1 MSFWSRLPQPILGLA
16 PMDGV
21 TDATFRRVVAS
32 QGRPDITFTEFTNVS
47 EICRGP
53 EHLLSSLIYSE
64 AERPIV
70 AQLYGKDPDQFY
82 RAAQVVCEL
91 GFDGLDINMGCPSKN
106 VAASGSGAALIKTPD
121 LAHAILRAAKQG
133 LDDWATG
140 QAINTQGFKPSRIEF
155 IQAMNRGRAGV
166 PIVPRRLL
174 PLSIKTRLGF
184 DCVVVER
191 WVEHLLEAGPAAIT
205 LHGRTLQQMYRGAA
219 DWSAIA
225 EAAKLAR
232 GTETLILGNGDL
244 SSLVDAIRRTAES
257 HVQGVLVGRGTLG
270 APWFFRQKEQARRA
284 FCEQTD
290 LSALAAT
297 AWEPQVSVNQRM
309 QVMLDHARQYE
320 AIAGLERFRS
330 IRKHLGWY
338 CKGFPHAAAMRA
350 QMFEVCNARDVERV
364 VAEFC
369 SHLMMAHVDL
379 AETTSFEPQPSQL
392 CGS

>member
-1 MSFWSRLPQPILGLA
+1 MSFWATLPQPILGLA

-53 EHLLSSLIYSE
+53 DHLLSSLIYSE

-82 RAAQVVCEL
+82 RAAQVICEL

-121 LAHAILRAAKQG
+121 LAHDIVRAAKQG

-140 QAINTQGFKPSRIEF
+140 QAIETQGFKPARIEF
-155 IQAMNRGRAGV
+155 IQTLNRSRMGV

-191 WVEHLLEAGPAAIT
+191 WVEHLLETAPAAIT

-225 EAAKLAR
+225 EAAKLAS

-244 SSLVDAIRRTAES
+244 TSLVAAIRRIAET

-270 APWFFRQKEQARRA
+270 APWFFREKELARQMFR
-284 FCEQTD
+284 EQTD
-290 LSALAAT
+290 LSPLATT
-297 AWEPQVSVNQRM
+297 AWEPEISLSQRM
-309 QVMLDHARQYE
+309 HVMLDHARQYE
-320 AIAGLERFRS
+320 AIAGLEGFRS

-338 CKGFPHAAAMRA
+338 CTGFPHAAAMRGK
-350 QMFEVCNARDVERV
+350 MFQVTNPREVERV
-364 VAEFC
+364 VAECC
-369 SHLMMAHVDL
+369 SHLMRDDINL
-379 AETTSFEPQPSQL
+379 TETTAFEPQPSQP
-392 CGS
+392 CAF

>member
-1 MSFWSRLPQPILGLA
+1 MNFWAALPQPILGLA

-21 TDATFRRVVAS
+21 TDAAFRRVVAS
-32 QGRPDITFTEFTNVS
+32 QGRPDITFTEFTNVN

-53 EHLLSSLIYSE
+53 DHLLSSLIYSE

-70 AQLYGKDPDQFY
+70 AQLYGKDPEQFY

-91 GFDGLDINMGCPSKN
+91 GFDGLDINMGCPSKS

-121 LAHAILRAAKQG
+121 LAHAILRASRQG
-133 LDDWATG
+133 LEDWAGG
-140 QAINTQGFKPSRIEF
+140 QSIHSQGFKPSRIEF
-155 IQAMNRGRAGV
+155 IHTLNYNRCGV
-166 PIVPRRLL
+166 PVVPRRLL

-191 WVEHLLEAGPAAIT
+191 WVEHLLEVRPAAIT
-205 LHGRTLQQMYRGAA
+205 VHGRTLQQMYRGAA
-219 DWSAIA
+219 DWAAIA

-232 GTETLILGNGDL
+232 GTETLMLGNGDVGT
-244 SSLVDAIRRTAES
+244 LVDAARRAAES
-257 HVQGVLVGRGTLG
+257 RVQGVLVGRGTLG
-270 APWFFRQKEQARRA
+270 SPWFFREKERARQA
-284 FCEQTD
+284 FTEQQD
-290 LSALAAT
+290 LTTIPAT
-297 AWEPQVSVNQRM
+297 AWEPPVSLSHRM

-320 AIAGLERFRS
+320 AIAGLDCFRS

-350 QMFEVCNARDVERV
+350 KMFGVSTVQDVERI

-369 SHLMMAHVDL
+369 QDLMLDEAAASDPAPLENH
-379 AETTSFEPQPSQL
+379 ASFPCAS
-392 CGS
+392 

>member
-1 MSFWSRLPQPILGLA
+1 MNFWAALPQPILGLA

-21 TDATFRRVVAS
+21 TDAAFRRVVAS
-32 QGRPDITFTEFTNVS
+32 QGRPDITFTEFTNVN

-53 EHLLSSLIYSE
+53 DHLLSSLIYSE

-70 AQLYGKDPDQFY
+70 AQLYGKDPEQFY

-91 GFDGLDINMGCPSKN
+91 GFDGLDINMGCPSKS

-121 LAHAILRAAKQG
+121 LAHAILRAARQG
-133 LDDWATG
+133 LEDWAEG
-140 QAINTQGFKPSRIEF
+140 QSIHSQGFKPSRIEF
-155 IQAMNRGRAGV
+155 IHTLNYNRCGV
-166 PIVPRRLL
+166 PVVPRRLL

-191 WVEHLLEAGPAAIT
+191 WVEQLLEVRPAAIT
-205 LHGRTLQQMYRGAA
+205 VHGRTLQQMYRGAA
-219 DWSAIA
+219 DWAAVA

-232 GTETLILGNGDL
+232 GTETLMLGNGDVGT
-244 SSLVDAIRRTAES
+244 LVDAVRRAAES
-257 HVQGVLVGRGTLG
+257 RVQGVLVGRGTLG
-270 APWFFRQKEQARRA
+270 SPWFFREKERARQA
-284 FCEQTD
+284 FTEQQD
-290 LSALAAT
+290 LTTIPVT
-297 AWEPQVSVNQRM
+297 AWEPPVSLSHRM

-320 AIAGLERFRS
+320 AIAGLDCFRS

-350 QMFEVCNARDVERV
+350 KMFGVSTVQDVERI

-369 SHLMMAHVDL
+369 QDLMLDEAAASDPAPLENH
-379 AETTSFEPQPSQL
+379 ASFPCAS
-392 CGS
+392 

>member
-21 TDATFRRVVAS
+21 TDAAFRRVVAA

-47 EICRGP
+47 DVCRGP

-106 VAASGSGAALIKTPD
+106 VASSGSGAALIKTPD
-121 LAHAILRAAKQG
+121 LARAIVHAARQG
-133 LDDWATG
+133 LDDWAAG
-140 QAINTQGFKPSRIEF
+140 QSIETLGFKLARLQL
-155 IQAMNRGRAGV
+155 IQAMNLHRTGLPV
-166 PIVPRRLL
+166 VPRRSI

-191 WVEHLLEAGPAAIT
+191 WVEHLLETGPAAIT

-225 EAAKLAR
+225 AAATLAR
-232 GTETLILGNGDL
+232 GTQTLILGNGDVQTL
-244 SSLVDAIRRTAES
+244 ADAVKRIAES
-257 HVQGVLVGRGTLG
+257 QVQGVLVGRGTLG
-270 APWFFRQKEQARRA
+270 APWFFREKEQARRA
-284 FCEQTD
+284 THEQAD

-297 AWEPQVSVNQRM
+297 TWEPQVSVAQRM
-309 QVMLDHARQYE
+309 HVMLDHARQYE

-338 CKGFPHAAAMRA
+338 CKGFPHAAVMRA
-350 QMFEVCNARDVERV
+350 KMFQVCNVPDVERV
-364 VAEFC
+364 VEEFC
-369 SHLMMAHVDL
+369 RDLMVAALELTAMSPF
-379 AETTSFEPQPSQL
+379 ETHPSQP
-392 CGS
+392 CVS

>member
-1 MSFWSRLPQPILGLA
+1 MNFWAALPQPILGLA

-21 TDATFRRVVAS
+21 TDAAFRRVVAS
-32 QGRPDITFTEFTNVS
+32 QGRPDITFTEFTNVN

-53 EHLLSSLIYSE
+53 DHLLSSLIYSE

-70 AQLYGKDPDQFY
+70 AQLYGKDPEQFY

-91 GFDGLDINMGCPSKN
+91 GFDGLDINMGCPSKS

-121 LAHAILRAAKQG
+121 LAHAILRAARQG
-133 LDDWATG
+133 LEDWAGG
-140 QAINTQGFKPSRIEF
+140 QSIHSQGFKSSRIEF
-155 IQAMNRGRAGV
+155 IHTLNYNRCGV
-166 PIVPRRLL
+166 PVVPRRLL

-191 WVEHLLEAGPAAIT
+191 WVEHLLEVRPAAIT
-205 LHGRTLQQMYRGAA
+205 VHGRTLQQMYRGAA

-232 GTETLILGNGDL
+232 GTETLMLGNGDVGT
-244 SSLVDAIRRTAES
+244 LVDAVRRAAES

-270 APWFFRQKEQARRA
+270 SPWFFREKERARQA
-284 FCEQTD
+284 FTEQQD
-290 LSALAAT
+290 LTTIPVT
-297 AWEPQVSVNQRM
+297 AWEPPVSLSHRM

-320 AIAGLERFRS
+320 AIAGLDCFRS

-350 QMFEVCNARDVERV
+350 KMFGVSTVQDVERI

-369 SHLMMAHVDL
+369 QDLMLDEAAASDPAPLENH
-379 AETTSFEPQPSQL
+379 ASFPCAS
-392 CGS
+392 

>member
-1 MSFWSRLPQPILGLA
+1 MSFWAALPQPILGLA

-21 TDATFRRVVAS
+21 TDAAFRRVVAS
-32 QGRPDITFTEFTNVS
+32 QGRPDITFTEFTNVN

-53 EHLLSSLIYSE
+53 DHLLSSLIYSE

-70 AQLYGKDPDQFY
+70 AQLYGKDPEQFY

-91 GFDGLDINMGCPSKN
+91 GFDGLDINMGCPSKS

-121 LAHAILRAAKQG
+121 LAHAILRAARQG
-133 LDDWATG
+133 LEDWAGG
-140 QAINTQGFKPSRIEF
+140 QSIHSQGFKPSRIEF
-155 IQAMNRGRAGV
+155 IHTLNYNRCGV
-166 PIVPRRLL
+166 PVVPRRLL

-191 WVEHLLEAGPAAIT
+191 WVEHLLEVRPAAIT
-205 LHGRTLQQMYRGAA
+205 VHGRTLQQMYRGAA

-232 GTETLILGNGDL
+232 GTETLMLGNGDVGT
-244 SSLVDAIRRTAES
+244 LVDAARRAAES
-257 HVQGVLVGRGTLG
+257 RVQGVLVGRGTLG
-270 APWFFRQKEQARRA
+270 SPWFFREKERARQA
-284 FCEQTD
+284 FTEQQD
-290 LSALAAT
+290 LTTIPVT
-297 AWEPQVSVNQRM
+297 AWEPPVSLSHRM

-320 AIAGLERFRS
+320 AIAGLDCFRS

-350 QMFEVCNARDVERV
+350 KMFGVSTVQDVERI

-369 SHLMMAHVDL
+369 QDLMLDEAAASDPAPLENH
-379 AETTSFEPQPSQL
+379 ASFPCAS
-392 CGS
+392 

>member
-1 MSFWSRLPQPILGLA
+1 MSFWPTLPQPILGLA

-70 AQLYGKDPDQFY
+70 AQLYGKDPEQFY

-121 LAHAILRAAKQG
+121 LAQAIVQAAKQG
-133 LDDWATG
+133 LVDWASG
-140 QAINTQGFKPSRIEF
+140 QAIESQGFKSSRIEF
-155 IQAMNRGRAGV
+155 IQVLNRSRAGV
-166 PIVPRRLL
+166 SIVPRRLL

-184 DCVVVER
+184 DCVVVGR
-191 WVEHLLEAGPAAIT
+191 WVDHLLETAPAAIT
-205 LHGRTLQQMYRGAA
+205 LHGRTLQQMYRGTA

-232 GTETLILGNGDL
+232 GTDTLILGNGDL
-244 SSLVDAIRRTAES
+244 NSLVEAIRRTIETR
-257 HVQGVLVGRGTLG
+257 VQGVLVGRGTLG
-270 APWFFRQKEQARRA
+270 APWFFREKEQARRA
-284 FCEQTD
+284 FNEQTD
-290 LSALAAT
+290 LSGLDAT
-297 AWEPQVSVNQRM
+297 VWEPKISVKQRLH
-309 QVMLDHARQYE
+309 VMLDHARQYE

-338 CKGFPHAAAMRA
+338 CTGFPHAAAMRGK
-350 QMFEVCNARDVERV
+350 MFQVTNVQEVERV
-364 VAEFC
+364 VTDCC
-369 SHLMMAHVDL
+369 SRLMTEDLVPEHV
-379 AETTSFEPQPSQL
+379 AAFQSQPS
-392 CGS
+392 

>member
-1 MSFWSRLPQPILGLA
+1 
-16 PMDGV
+16 MDGV

-70 AQLYGKDPDQFY
+70 AQLYGKDPEQFY

-121 LAHAILRAAKQG
+121 LAHAIVRAAKQG
-133 LDDWATG
+133 LDDWASG
-140 QAINTQGFKPSRIEF
+140 QAIETQGFKSSRVEF
-155 IQAMNRGRAGV
+155 IETLNRCRSGI
-166 PIVPRRLL
+166 PIVPRRRL

-191 WVEHLLEAGPAAIT
+191 WVDHLLEAEPAAIT

-232 GTETLILGNGDL
+232 GTNTVILGNGDL
-244 SSLVDAIRRTAES
+244 NSLVAAIRRTAETQ
-257 HVQGVLVGRGTLG
+257 VQGVLVGRGTLG
-270 APWFFRQKEQARRA
+270 APWFFREKEQARRA
-284 FCEQTD
+284 FSEQID
-290 LSALAAT
+290 LSALAPT
-297 AWEPQVSVNQRM
+297 AWEPHISVRERM

-338 CKGFPHAAAMRA
+338 CTGFPHAAAMRGKMFQVTNA
-350 QMFEVCNARDVERV
+350 QEVERV
-364 VAEFC
+364 VADCC
-369 SHLMMAHVDL
+369 SHLMTEDL
-379 AETTSFEPQPSQL
+379 VLEKATPFESQPPQPCAS
-392 CGS
+392 

>member
-21 TDATFRRVVAS
+21 TDAAFRRVVAA

-47 EICRGP
+47 DVCRGP

-106 VAASGSGAALIKTPD
+106 VASSGSGAALIKTPD
-121 LAHAILRAAKQG
+121 LAHAIVHAARQG
-133 LDDWATG
+133 LDDWAAG
-140 QAINTQGFKPSRIEF
+140 QAIETLGFKPARIEC
-155 IQAMNRGRAGV
+155 IQAMNRQRIGLPV
-166 PIVPRRLL
+166 VPRRSI

-191 WVEHLLEAGPAAIT
+191 WVEHLLETDPAAIT

-225 EAAKLAR
+225 AAARLAR
-232 GTETLILGNGDL
+232 GTQTLILGNGD
-244 SSLVDAIRRTAES
+244 VQTMADAVKRIAES
-257 HVQGVLVGRGTLG
+257 QVQGVLVGRGTLG
-270 APWFFRQKEQARRA
+270 APWFFREKEQARRA
-284 FCEQTD
+284 MHEQAD

-297 AWEPQVSVNQRM
+297 TWEPQVSVAQRM
-309 QVMLDHARQYE
+309 HVMLDHARQYE

-350 QMFEVCNARDVERV
+350 KMFQVCNVPDVERV
-364 VAEFC
+364 VEEFC
-369 SHLMMAHVDL
+369 RDLMVADL
-379 AETTSFEPQPSQL
+379 ELIAMSPFETHPSQP
-392 CGS
+392 CVS

>member
-1 MSFWSRLPQPILGLA
+1 
-16 PMDGV
+16 MDGV

-70 AQLYGKDPDQFY
+70 AQLYGKDPEQFY
-82 RAAQVVCEL
+82 RAAHVVCEL

-121 LAHAILRAAKQG
+121 LAHAIVRAAQQG
-133 LDDWATG
+133 VSDWAAG
-140 QAINTQGFKPSRIEF
+140 QTIETQGFKPTRIEF
-155 IQAMNRGRAGV
+155 IQSLNVSRTGL
-166 PIVPRRLL
+166 PSVPRRLL
-174 PLSIKTRLGF
+174 PISIKTRLGF
-184 DCVVVER
+184 DCIVVQR
-191 WVEHLLEAGPAAIT
+191 WVDHLLEAGPAAIT

-232 GTETLILGNGDL
+232 GTKTLILGNGDL
-244 SSLVDAIRRTAES
+244 NSLVEAIRRTVETR
-257 HVQGVLVGRGTLG
+257 VQGVLIGRGTLG
-270 APWFFRQKEQARRA
+270 APWFFREKEQARRA
-284 FCEQTD
+284 FAKRTD
-290 LSALAAT
+290 LSALST
-297 AWEPQVSVNQRM
+297 MAWEPRISLEQRM
-309 QVMLDHARQYE
+309 RVMVDHARQYE

-338 CKGFPHAAAMRA
+338 CTGFPHAAAMRGKMFQVTNA
-350 QMFEVCNARDVERV
+350 QEVERV
-364 VAEFC
+364 VAEC
-369 SHLMMAHVDL
+369 CRHLMTEDPAQEMAGD
-379 AETTSFEPQPSQL
+379 FESQSAQPCIS
-392 CGS
+392 

>member
-1 MSFWSRLPQPILGLA
+1 MNFWAALPQPILGLA

-21 TDATFRRVVAS
+21 TDAAFRRVVAS
-32 QGRPDITFTEFTNVS
+32 QGRPDITFTEFTNVN

-53 EHLLSSLIYSE
+53 DHLLSSLIYSE

-70 AQLYGKDPDQFY
+70 AQLYGKDPEQFY

-91 GFDGLDINMGCPSKN
+91 GFDGLDINMGCPSKS

-121 LAHAILRAAKQG
+121 LAHAILRAARQG
-133 LDDWATG
+133 LEDWAGG
-140 QAINTQGFKPSRIEF
+140 QSIHSQGFKSSRIEF
-155 IQAMNRGRAGV
+155 IHTLNYNRCGV
-166 PIVPRRLL
+166 PVVPRRLL

-191 WVEHLLEAGPAAIT
+191 WVEHLLEVRPAAIT
-205 LHGRTLQQMYRGAA
+205 VHGRTLQQMYRGAA

-232 GTETLILGNGDL
+232 GTETLMLGNGDVGT
-244 SSLVDAIRRTAES
+244 LVDAARRAAES
-257 HVQGVLVGRGTLG
+257 RVQGVLVGRGTLG
-270 APWFFRQKEQARRA
+270 SPWFFREKERARQA
-284 FCEQTD
+284 FTEQQD
-290 LSALAAT
+290 LTTTPVT
-297 AWEPQVSVNQRM
+297 AWEPPVSLSHRM

-320 AIAGLERFRS
+320 AIAGLDCFRS

-338 CKGFPHAAAMRA
+338 CKGFPHAAAMRSK
-350 QMFEVCNARDVERV
+350 MFGVSTVQDVERI

-369 SHLMMAHVDL
+369 QDLMLDEAAASDPAPLENH
-379 AETTSFEPQPSQL
+379 ASFPCAS
-392 CGS
+392 

>member
-1 MSFWSRLPQPILGLA
+1 MSFWTTLPQPILGLA

-21 TDATFRRVVAS
+21 TDAAFRRVVAS
-32 QGRPDITFTEFTNVS
+32 QGRPDITFTEFTNVN

-53 EHLLSSLIYSE
+53 DHLLSSLIYSE

-70 AQLYGKDPDQFY
+70 AQLYGKDPEQFY

-91 GFDGLDINMGCPSKN
+91 GFDGLDINMGCPSKS

-133 LDDWATG
+133 LEDWAAG
-140 QAINTQGFKPSRIEF
+140 QSIHSQGFKPSRIEF
-155 IQAMNRGRAGV
+155 VHELNYRRSGFPV
-166 PIVPRRLL
+166 VPRRLL
-174 PLSIKTRLGF
+174 PLSVKTRLGF

-191 WVEHLLEAGPAAIT
+191 WVEHLLEMRPAAIT
-205 LHGRTLQQMYRGAA
+205 VHGRTLQQMYRGAA
-219 DWSAIA
+219 DWTAIA

-244 SSLVDAIRRTAES
+244 NTLVDAVRRATES
-257 HVQGVLVGRGTLG
+257 RVQGVLVGRGTLG
-270 APWFFRQKEQARRA
+270 APWFFREKEQARSA
-284 FCEQTD
+284 FIERLD
-290 LSALAAT
+290 LSALPAT
-297 AWEPQVSVNQRM
+297 MWEPPVSLRHRM

-320 AIAGLERFRS
+320 AIAGLECFRS

-338 CKGFPHAAAMRA
+338 CKGFSHAAAMRGK
-350 QMFEVCNARDVERV
+350 MFGVSNVEDVERI

-369 SHLMMAHVDL
+369 RDL
-379 AETTSFEPQPSQL
+379 ILEEVAAPDHAPSEIPL
-392 CGS
+392 PHSCAY

>member
-1 MSFWSRLPQPILGLA
+1 MSFWTRLPQPILGLA

-21 TDATFRRVVAS
+21 TDATFRRIVAS

-53 EHLLSSLIYSE
+53 DHLLSSLIYSE

-106 VAASGSGAALIKTPD
+106 VAASGSGAALINTPD
-121 LAHAILRAAKQG
+121 LAHDIVRAARQG
-133 LDDWATG
+133 LADWATG
-140 QAINTQGFKPSRIEF
+140 QAIETQGFKPARIEF
-155 IQAMNRGRAGV
+155 IQTLNRIRTGT
-166 PIVPRRLL
+166 PTVPRRLL

-191 WVEHLLEAGPAAIT
+191 WVDHLLEAAPAAIT

-232 GTETLILGNGDL
+232 GTDTLILGNGDL
-244 SSLVDAIRRTAES
+244 HSLVDGDPPYCRDSRARGLGRARNVRRAVVFSSEGTGSEG
-257 HVQGVLVGRGTLG
+257 VQG
-270 APWFFRQKEQARRA
+270 
-284 FCEQTD
+284 
-290 LSALAAT
+290 AT
-297 AWEPQVSVNQRM
+297 RPVPA
-309 QVMLDHARQYE
+309 
-320 AIAGLERFRS
+320 
-330 IRKHLGWY
+330 
-338 CKGFPHAAAMRA
+338 
-350 QMFEVCNARDVERV
+350 
-364 VAEFC
+364 
-369 SHLMMAHVDL
+369 
-379 AETTSFEPQPSQL
+379 
-392 CGS
+392 

>member
-1 MSFWSRLPQPILGLA
+1 MSFWAKLPQPILGLA

-53 EHLLSSLIYSE
+53 DHLLSSLIYSE

-82 RAAQVVCEL
+82 CAAQVVCEL

-121 LAHAILRAAKQG
+121 LAHDIMRAARQG
-133 LDDWATG
+133 LADWATG
-140 QAINTQGFKPSRIEF
+140 QALETQGFKPARIEF
-155 IQAMNRGRAGV
+155 IQTLNRSRTGV
-166 PIVPRRLL
+166 PTVPRRLL

-191 WVEHLLEAGPAAIT
+191 WVDHLLEAAPAAIT

-219 DWSAIA
+219 DWAAIA
-225 EAAKLAR
+225 EAAKLVR
-232 GTETLILGNGDL
+232 GTDTLILGNGDL
-244 SSLVDAIRRTAES
+244 NSLVAAVRRIAET
-257 HVQGVLVGRGTLG
+257 HVHGVLVGRGTLG
-270 APWFFRQKEQARRA
+270 APWFFRQKELARQAFR
-284 FCEQTD
+284 EQAD
-290 LSALAAT
+290 LSPLGTT
-297 AWEPQVSVNQRM
+297 AWEPKISLNQRM
-309 QVMLDHARQYE
+309 HVMLDHARQYE
-320 AIAGLERFRS
+320 AIAGLAGFRS

-338 CKGFPHAAAMRA
+338 CAGFPHAAAMRGR
-350 QMFEVCNARDVERV
+350 MFRVTNPQEVECV
-364 VAEFC
+364 VADC
-369 SHLMMAHVDL
+369 CGHLTGDDINP
-379 AETTSFEPQPSQL
+379 AETTAFHAPPS
-392 CGS
+392 

>member
-1 MSFWSRLPQPILGLA
+1 MNFWAALPQPILGLA

-21 TDATFRRVVAS
+21 TDAAFRRVVAS
-32 QGRPDITFTEFTNVS
+32 QGRPDITFTEFTNVN

-53 EHLLSSLIYSE
+53 DHLLSSLIYSE

-70 AQLYGKDPDQFY
+70 AQLYGKDPEQFY

-91 GFDGLDINMGCPSKN
+91 GFDGLDINMGCPSKS

-121 LAHAILRAAKQG
+121 LAHAILRAARQG
-133 LDDWATG
+133 LEDWAGG
-140 QAINTQGFKPSRIEF
+140 QSIHSQGFKSSRIEF
-155 IQAMNRGRAGV
+155 IHTLNYNRCGV
-166 PIVPRRLL
+166 PVVPRRLL

-191 WVEHLLEAGPAAIT
+191 WVEHLLEVRPAAIT
-205 LHGRTLQQMYRGAA
+205 VHGRTLQQMYRGAA
-219 DWSAIA
+219 DWAAIA

-232 GTETLILGNGDL
+232 GTETLMLGNGDVGT
-244 SSLVDAIRRTAES
+244 LVDAVRRAAES
-257 HVQGVLVGRGTLG
+257 RVQGVLVGRGTLG
-270 APWFFRQKEQARRA
+270 SPWFFREKERARQA
-284 FCEQTD
+284 FTEQQD
-290 LSALAAT
+290 LTTIPVT
-297 AWEPQVSVNQRM
+297 AWEPPVSLSHRM

-320 AIAGLERFRS
+320 AIAGLDCFRS

-350 QMFEVCNARDVERV
+350 KMFGVSTVQDVERI

-369 SHLMMAHVDL
+369 QDLMLDEAAASDPAPLENH
-379 AETTSFEPQPSQL
+379 ASFPCAS
-392 CGS
+392 

>member
-1 MSFWSRLPQPILGLA
+1 MSFWTTLPQPILGLA

-21 TDATFRRVVAS
+21 TDAAFRRVVAS
-32 QGRPDITFTEFTNVS
+32 QGRPDITFTEFTNVN

-53 EHLLSSLIYSE
+53 DHLLSSLIYSE

-70 AQLYGKDPDQFY
+70 AQLYGKDPEQFY

-91 GFDGLDINMGCPSKN
+91 GFDGLDINMGCPSKS

-133 LDDWATG
+133 LEDWAAG
-140 QAINTQGFKPSRIEF
+140 QSIHSQGFKPSRIEF
-155 IQAMNRGRAGV
+155 VHELNYRRSGSPV
-166 PIVPRRLL
+166 VPRRLL
-174 PLSIKTRLGF
+174 PLSVKTRLGF

-191 WVEHLLEAGPAAIT
+191 WVEHLLEMRPAAIT
-205 LHGRTLQQMYRGAA
+205 VHGRTLQQMYRGAA
-219 DWSAIA
+219 DWTAIA

-244 SSLVDAIRRTAES
+244 NTLVDAVRRATES
-257 HVQGVLVGRGTLG
+257 RVQGVLVGRGTLG
-270 APWFFRQKEQARRA
+270 APWFFREKEQARSA
-284 FCEQTD
+284 FIERLD
-290 LSALAAT
+290 LSALPAT
-297 AWEPQVSVNQRM
+297 MWEPPVSLRHRM

-320 AIAGLERFRS
+320 AIAGLECFRS

-338 CKGFPHAAAMRA
+338 CKGFPHAAAMRGK
-350 QMFEVCNARDVERV
+350 MFGVSNVEDVERI

-369 SHLMMAHVDL
+369 RDL
-379 AETTSFEPQPSQL
+379 ILEEVAAPDHAPSEIPL
-392 CGS
+392 PHSCAS

>member
-1 MSFWSRLPQPILGLA
+1 MSFWATLPQPILGLA

-53 EHLLSSLIYSE
+53 DHLLSSLIYSE

-121 LAHAILRAAKQG
+121 LAHDIVRAAKQG

-140 QAINTQGFKPSRIEF
+140 QAIETQGFKPARIEF
-155 IQAMNRGRAGV
+155 IQTLNRSRMGV

-191 WVEHLLEAGPAAIT
+191 WVEHLLETAPAAIT

-244 SSLVDAIRRTAES
+244 TSLVAAIRRIAET

-270 APWFFRQKEQARRA
+270 APWFFREKELARQMFR
-284 FCEQTD
+284 EQTD
-290 LSALAAT
+290 LSPLATT
-297 AWEPQVSVNQRM
+297 AWEPEISLSQRM
-309 QVMLDHARQYE
+309 HVMLDHARQYE
-320 AIAGLERFRS
+320 AIAGLEGFRS

-338 CKGFPHAAAMRA
+338 CTGFPHAAAMRGK
-350 QMFEVCNARDVERV
+350 MFQVTNPREVERV
-364 VAEFC
+364 VAECC
-369 SHLMMAHVDL
+369 SHLMRDNIHL
-379 AETTSFEPQPSQL
+379 TETTAFEPQPSQP
-392 CGS
+392 CAF